1 MKRVVLLYSFF
12 SLFTYFCF
20 AEMPVHTFS
29 IVARDPDTGEMG
41 VAVQSHYFT
50 VGPVVPWAEAGVGV
64 VATQSLVD
72 VSYGPLGLQLMREGK
87 TSQEA
92 LQALLSIDKG
102 KEGRQ
107 VAMIDI
113 KGNVAAHT
121 GPKSIF
127 AAGHQTG
134 SNFSVQANLMA
145 NEKIWPAMAKAY
157 ENTKGELADRMLAAL
172 DAAQEVGGDVRGQQS
187 AAMVVVSG
195 KKTGNFFTDHLID
208 LRVDDNPEP
217 LKELRRLLT
226 IQKAYRHLSKSDEFI
241 EKKDIASAQKEYD
254 AAIALYPNNLELPFW
269 YALGI
274 YKAGK
279 QKEALE
285 IFRTIFAKDRVWYDL
300 IDRLPASDLLP
311 AADVPKIKAV
321 GTGK

>member
-1 MKRVVLLYSFF
+1 MKRVLLLYSFLILF
-12 SLFTYFCF
+12 SYVCF
-20 AEMPVHTFS
+20 AEIPVHTYS
-29 IVARDPDTGEMG
+29 IVARDPETGEMG

-87 TSQEA
+87 TAEEA

-102 KEGRQ
+102 KDGRQ
-107 VAMIDI
+107 VAMIDA

-121 GPKSIF
+121 GPKSIA
-127 AAGHQTG
+127 AAGHQSGT
-134 SNFSVQANLMA
+134 NFSVQANLMA
-145 NEKIWPAMAKAY
+145 SEKVWPAMAKAY
-157 ENTKGELADRMLAAL
+157 QSTKGELAERLIAAL
-172 DAAQEVGGDVRGQQS
+172 DAAQEAGGDIRGQQS
-187 AAMVVVSG
+187 AAIVVVSG
-195 KKTGNFFTDHLID
+195 KKTGNFFTDQLVD
-208 LRVDDNPEP
+208 LRVDDHPKP
-217 LKELRRLLT
+217 LQELRRLWN
-226 IQKAYRHLSKSDEFI
+226 IQKAYRHLGNSDEFI
-241 EKKDIASAQKEYD
+241 EKKDFNSAKKEYD
-254 AAIALYPNNLELPFW
+254 AAIALYPDNEELPFW

-274 YKAGK
+274 YRAGN

-285 IFRTIFAKDRVWYDL
+285 IFGEVFAKDRVWYEL

-321 GTGK
+321 GPSK

>member
-1 MKRVVLLYSFF
+1 MKRLLLLCSLF
-12 SLFTYFCF
+12 SLISSFCL
-20 AEMPVHTFS
+20 AEIPVHTYS

-50 VGPVVPWAEAGVGV
+50 VGPVCPWAEAGVGV

-87 TSQEA
+87 TAQDA
-92 LQALLSIDKG
+92 LQALLSVDKG
-102 KEGRQ
+102 KDGRQ
-107 VAMIDI
+107 VAMIDV

-134 SNFSVQANLMA
+134 KDFSAQANLMV
-145 NEKIWPAMAKAY
+145 NEKVWPAMAKAF
-157 ENTKGELADRMLAAL
+157 ENTKGELADRMLAAM
-172 DAAQEVGGDVRGQQS
+172 DAAQEVGGDIRGQQS
-187 AAMVVVSG
+187 AVLIIVAG
-195 KKTGNFFTDHLID
+195 KKTGNFFTDNLVD

-226 IQKAYRHLSKSDEFI
+226 IQKAYRHLSKTDEFI
-241 EKKDIASAQKEYD
+241 EKKDFVSAKKEYD
-254 AAIALYPNNLELPFW
+254 AAIALYPQNLELPFW

-274 YKAGK
+274 YRAG
-279 QKEALE
+279 QQEEALE
-285 IFRTIFAKDRVWYDL
+285 IFRNIFAKNRVWYDL

-311 AADVPKIKAV
+311 KEDVAKIKAV
-321 GTGK
+321 GPAK